1 MSMGFN
7 NVAQRNYR
15 RITLFVKKTELRRP
29 FIYKTPDQF
38 FTPCVLERDIHP
50 EITPSPVQQW
60 EIPFI
65 VRKFVVSHIVHNE
78 LIDIPYR
85 VNRVGSRSA
94 IFVGIPSFGK
104 VNQISNYAFVQ
115 LPLAVTFFQIVDLYH
130 CSCPLHYHFRCPLLS
145 VVFPFELS

>member
-104 VNQISNYAFVQ
+104 VNQISNYAFESIASYARR
-115 LPLAVTFFQIVDLYH
+115 PVDSQRAAPSRSL
-130 CSCPLHYHFRCPLLS
+130 F
-145 VVFPFELS
+145 